1 MSTPQEIY
9 RAWRAQP
16 DLDPAMAAELAAIE
30 GDEAAISDR
39 FYRDL
44 AFGTG
49 GLRGVLGAG
58 TNRMNLYTIRRATQ
72 GLADYL
78 NASELPKKVA
88 IAHDSRHGG
97 EPFTREAARVLAA
110 NGITACLYPRLE
122 PTPALS
128 WAVRYLGCGA
138 GICITASHNPAKY
151 NGYKV
156 YGADGCQI
164 TLEVADKILAA
175 IGQHDYFST
184 PKLAE
189 YDEALADGRIRLIED
204 ACLDAFVDAVYAQ
217 RVGGGEGIADLN
229 LVYTPLNG
237 TGLECVRKLLG
248 KLGVTHLTVVP
259 EQEKPDGD
267 FPTCP
272 YPNPE
277 IREAV
282 QKGLEL
288 CDTVHPDLLLGT
300 DPDCDR
306 CGTAVPDGKGGYRL
320 ITGNEMGIILLDYIC
335 RTRRAKGTMPENP
348 VAVTTIVSTDMAT
361 PVAKKYGV
369 ELRRTLTGFKFIGEQ
384 IGLLESEGR
393 PDRFIFGF
401 EESYGYLS
409 GAHVRDKDAVNATLL
424 VCEAAAAYA
433 AKGQTLLDAIEA
445 LYKEF
450 GYYRNALCSYTFEG
464 ETGMHTMQQLMA
476 NLRANPPKEIGGYAV
491 EAATDYEAEGTG
503 LPKADVLEYR
513 LAGGHK
519 FMVRPSGT
527 EPKIKVYLSAVGDSE
542 AAADAVNETL
552 AAAAAAMMKG

>member
-97 EPFTREAARVLAA
+97 ELFTREAARVLAA

-277 IREAV
+277 IREAM

-476 NLRANPPKEIGGYAV
+476 NLRADPPKEIGGYAV

>member
-97 EPFTREAARVLAA
+97 ELFTREAARVLAA

-184 PKLAE
+184 PKLVD

-277 IREAV
+277 IREAM

-288 CDTVHPDLLLGT
+288 CDAVRPDLLLGT

-306 CGTAVPDGKGGYRL
+306 CGTAVPDGQGGYRL

-527 EPKIKVYLSAVGDSE
+527 EP
-542 AAADAVNETL
+542 
-552 AAAAAAMMKG
+552 

>member
-97 EPFTREAARVLAA
+97 ELFTREAARVLAA

-189 YDEALADGRIRLIED
+189 YGEALADGRIRLIED

-277 IREAV
+277 IREAM

-306 CGTAVPDGKGGYRL
+306 CGTAVPDGQGGYRL

>member
-97 EPFTREAARVLAA
+97 ELFTREAARVLAA

-248 KLGVTHLTVVP
+248 KLGVPHLTVVP
-259 EQEKPDGD
+259 EQETPDGD

-277 IREAV
+277 IREAM

>member
-97 EPFTREAARVLAA
+97 ELFTREAARVLAA

-277 IREAV
+277 IREAM

-445 LYKEF
+445 L
-450 GYYRNALCSYTFEG
+450 
-464 ETGMHTMQQLMA
+464 
-476 NLRANPPKEIGGYAV
+476 
-491 EAATDYEAEGTG
+491 
-503 LPKADVLEYR
+503 
-513 LAGGHK
+513 
-519 FMVRPSGT
+519 
-527 EPKIKVYLSAVGDSE
+527 
-542 AAADAVNETL
+542 
-552 AAAAAAMMKG
+552 